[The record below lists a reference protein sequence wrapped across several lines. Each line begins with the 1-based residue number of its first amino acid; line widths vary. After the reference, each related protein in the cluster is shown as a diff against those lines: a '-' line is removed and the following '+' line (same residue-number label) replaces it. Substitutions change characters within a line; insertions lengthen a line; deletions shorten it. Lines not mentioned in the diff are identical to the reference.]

1 MSKFGDKF
9 LDMMHLN
16 NDYEDD
22 YEDDYNEDDY
32 EDDDRPARSYKRR
45 SKTDTYEDEDAFE
58 QEKPVKNTKGKN
70 SSKVVP
76 MRTGRS
82 GMEVCI
88 IKPTSVEESRE
99 VTDTLLS
106 GRAVILNLEGLHVEI
121 AQRIVDFTSGSCYA
135 VNGNLQKVSNY
146 IFIITPENVDISGD
160 FRICLQAVDL
170 TLHHLINNEALYN
183 L

>member
-9 LDMMHLN
+9 LDMFQLN
-16 NDYEDD
+16 NDDYDED
-22 YEDDYNEDDY
+22 YEEDG
-32 EDDDRPARSYKRR
+32 RRSYKRKSR
-45 SKTDTYEDEDAFE
+45 AEDYDEEEDRRTRDKASKS
-58 QEKPVKNTKGKN
+58 KSN
-70 SSKVVP
+70 SKVVP

-82 GMEVCI
+82 GMEVCV

-160 FRICLQAVDL
+160 FQDL
-170 TLHHLINNEALYN
+170 LTSGGFDVASFNK
-183 L
+183 

>member
-9 LDMMHLN
+9 LDMFQLN
-16 NDYEDD
+16 NDYDD
-22 YEDDYNEDDY
+22 EYEEEYEDDY
-32 EDDDRPARSYKRR
+32 DDDNRPARGYKRKTKVEEYDDAEEVESEKR
-45 SKTDTYEDEDAFE
+45 SRELAKSTR
-58 QEKPVKNTKGKN
+58 GKN
-70 SSKVVP
+70 NSKVVP

-160 FRICLQAVDL
+160 FQDL
-170 TLHHLINNEALYN
+170 LTSGGFDVASFNK
-183 L
+183 

>member
-9 LDMMHLN
+9 LDMFQLN
-16 NDYEDD
+16 NDYDD
-22 YEDDYNEDDY
+22 EYDEEYDDEYEE
-32 EDDDRPARSYKRR
+32 EDRPARGYKR
-45 SKTDTYEDEDAFE
+45 KPKMADYEEEDEAE
-58 QEKPVKNTKGKN
+58 TEKRSREPVKSSKNRN

-106 GRAVILNLEGLHVEI
+106 GRAVILNLEGLHVEV

-160 FRICLQAVDL
+160 FQDL
-170 TLHHLINNEALYN
+170 LTSGGFDVASFNK
-183 L
+183 

>member
-9 LDMMHLN
+9 LDMFQLN
-16 NDYEDD
+16 NDYDDEYEDD
-22 YEDDYNEDDY
+22 YEEDYDEDN
-32 EDDDRPARSYKRR
+32 RPARGYKR
-45 SKTDTYEDEDAFE
+45 KTKVDAYDDEEETETDRRTKEPA
-58 QEKPVKNTKGKN
+58 KPARTRG

-146 IFIITPENVDISGD
+146 IFIITPESVDISGD
-160 FRICLQAVDL
+160 FQDL
-170 TLHHLINNEALYN
+170 LTSGGFDIASFNK
-183 L
+183 

>member
-45 SKTDTYEDEDAFE
+45 SKADTYEDEDAFE

-70 SSKVVP
+70 SSKVDP

-106 GRAVILNLEGLHVEI
+106 GRAVILNLEGIDVSV
-121 AQRIVDFTSGSCYA
+121 AQRVIDFSSGTCYA
-135 VNGNLQKVSNY
+135 MGGSLQKVSDY
-146 IFIITPENVDISGD
+146 IFILTPSSVGITGEYQEIIDGAFMSSI
-160 FRICLQAVDL
+160 Q
-170 TLHHLINNEALYN
+170 TEY
-183 L
+183 

>member
-1 MSKFGDKF
+1 MDTENYLQIMIDSLVQKEELLKQIV
-9 LDMMHLN
+9 
-16 NDYEDD
+16 
-22 YEDDYNEDDY
+22 DYNEKQQTIITAA
-32 EDDDRPARSYKRR
+32 EF
-45 SKTDTYEDEDAFE
+45 DEDAFE

-160 FRICLQAVDL
+160 FQDL
-170 TLHHLINNEALYN
+170 LTSGGFDIASFNK
-183 L
+183 

>member
-106 GRAVILNLEGLHVEI
+106 GQIGRAHV
-121 AQRIVDFTSGSCYA
+121 
-135 VNGNLQKVSNY
+135 
-146 IFIITPENVDISGD
+146 
-160 FRICLQAVDL
+160 
-170 TLHHLINNEALYN
+170 
-183 L
+183 